1 MRIEPYKKV
10 TQFSFVT
17 LKKHPYYYLHWHEYI
32 FTVMFVPRLMCSV
45 EFRCLRL
52 PLQTVPFPTYPGL
65 QEQLCPPTVLKQREF
80 SSQVFSPC
88 AHSLCS
94 ENTRRVC
101 ISVCWHTFLKLFA
114 HLALS
119 NFLAAVSLGGH
130 AIPSQRWKTGRRK
143 YKTGKGVGVRCT
155 WARCLGN
162 NWHYCTKIIWHSL
175 CWRLSALLRC
185 CQRVFCT

>member
-1 MRIEPYKKV
+1 
-10 TQFSFVT
+10 
-17 LKKHPYYYLHWHEYI
+17 
-32 FTVMFVPRLMCSV
+32 MCSV

-52 PLQTVPFPTYPGL
+52 PLQTVPLPTYPGL
-65 QEQLCPPTVLKQREF
+65 QEQLCPSTVLKQRAF

-88 AHSLCS
+88 THSSCS
-94 ENTRRVC
+94 ENTRGVC
-101 ISVCWHTFLKLFA
+101 ISVCLHTFLKLFA
-114 HLALS
+114 HSALS
-119 NFLAAVSLGGH
+119 IFLAAVSLGGH

-143 YKTGKGVGVRCT
+143 EKETERKNKTGKGVGVRCA

-162 NWHYCTKIIWHSL
+162 NWHYCTKIICHSL